1 MLPLNDAP
9 PGELRAAFFDTTI
22 GRLGIAWS
30 DRGVVGVQLPE
41 STEAATRT
49 RLRRRFPDATE
60 ARPPAVI
67 EAAID
72 GIAALLAG
80 EPGGELREIEL
91 DLRAVSEF
99 DSAVYRVAR
108 TIPPG
113 ETLTYGEI
121 ARRLDEP
128 GAARAVGR
136 ALGANPIPIIIP
148 CHRVLAAG
156 DRAGGFSAPGGV
168 TTKLKLLEIERRSVP
183 FALT

>member
-1 MLPLNDAP
+1 MPVRDAP
-9 PGELRAAFFDTTI
+9 PGELSAAFFDTTI

-30 DRGVVGVQLPE
+30 DRGVVGLQLPE
-41 STEAATRT
+41 ATEGATRT
-49 RLRRRFPDATE
+49 GLRRRFPDAME

-72 GIAALLAG
+72 GIAALLTG
-80 EPGGELREIEL
+80 EPGGDLREVEL

-121 ARRLDEP
+121 AQRLDEP

>member
-1 MLPLNDAP
+1 MTSLPAAP
-9 PGELRAAFFDTTI
+9 RGELRAAFFDTMI
-22 GRLGIAWS
+22 GRVGIAWS

-41 STEAATRT
+41 STEGATRA
-49 RLRRRFPDATE
+49 RMLRRFPDAME
-60 ARPPAVI
+60 ARPPAAI
-67 EAAID
+67 EAAVD

-80 EPGGELREIEL
+80 EPRGDLREIEL

-99 DSAVYRVAR
+99 DSAVYRIAR

-128 GAARAVGR
+128 GAARAVGQ

-168 TTKLKLLEIERRSVP
+168 TTKLKLLEIERRNVP